1 MEPTNS
7 KKNIINEKIFSVEAT
22 GALLLFG
29 KNPHLTAIVYDN
41 RHCQRTSLKLFT
53 SVLMLQKRRF
63 RCENYSS
70 ICLGIVYQ

>member
-7 KKNIINEKIFSVEAT
+7 KKNITNEKNFSVEAI

-29 KNPHLTAIVYDN
+29 KIPHLTAIVCDN
-41 RHCQRTSLKLFT
+41 RHCQKTSLKLFT
-53 SVLMLQKRRF
+53 SLLMLQDGSF
-63 RCENYSS
+63 RCENYYS